1 VALLP
6 DDHRVLYQAFLD
18 QATQDASL
26 TPWLAKL
33 PEQLASGLDRQRH
46 GDLSA
51 WEKAVAKLPPLPEE
65 RRVDLNSDTL
75 TVDIDLTD
83 SQQRQC
89 FNLLRKLAPWRKG
102 PFNLGGIE
110 IDTEWRSSTARC
122 WMWAVAAAT
131 TPGGWQAQAQLSCW

>member
-1 VALLP
+1 MALLP

-18 QATQDASL
+18 QAAQDASL

-33 PEQLASGLDRQRH
+33 PDHLASGLDRQRH

-75 TVDIDLTD
+75 TVDIE
-83 SQQRQC
+83 
-89 FNLLRKLAPWRKG
+89 LL
-102 PFNLGGIE
+102 
-110 IDTEWRSSTARC
+110 SSAAR
-122 WMWAVAAAT
+122 A
-131 TPGGWQAQAQLSCW
+131 

>member
-1 VALLP
+1 MALLP

-33 PEQLASGLDRQRH
+33 PGQLASGLDRQRH

-65 RRVDLNSDTL
+65 RHVDLNSDTL
-75 TVDIDLTD
+75 TVELALTE

-102 PFNLGGIE
+102 PFCLGGIPVSYTHLTLPTKR
-110 IDTEWRSSTARC
+110 I
-122 WMWAVAAAT
+122 V
-131 TPGGWQAQAQLSCW
+131 